1 MRQLTAFVVALS
13 LAIFVSVPSCS
24 AQEVSPGDALAH
36 AKMTYS
42 QQGARAALPEFEGVL
57 EAFRRN
63 GDKHGEAIVTGL
75 IGNCYKKLGDYPKAL
90 QLLNQALQMKRGLH
104 DRLEEGKTL
113 SHLGLVYWEQGD
125 YPKAIEV
132 FNQSLAIGRELGDA
146 QLEGAS
152 LNNLSLVYEEQGDYR
167 KSLEQYQRALELQR
181 SVNYE
186 PGISDALGNIG
197 GHYLLLGQ
205 YSTAEGYYR
214 QALGIS
220 DRLKLKPSQ
229 SLDLGNLAACLL
241 GQGKIQESLAIY
253 DQAISIA
260 REAGQA
266 KEEADWYR
274 GKASALLHA
283 GKFDEALRNYQNAG
297 ETYARAGLKR
307 ELVEN
312 LGDTGNAYLEL
323 GDHRGAEKNFVKA
336 VSISQSIGHERGIII
351 NRLALAEVTRLS
363 GDPSQARKSAER
375 ALIEA
380 RKVQDAAETVSG
392 LLLLSRI
399 LLDLHQPRAALS
411 QATEASEIAQRHQ
424 LRLAETE
431 ALDISGKIEL
441 ELGQAEAALRDLQ
454 EAQRIVEQSEDA
466 EIRWSIE
473 YHRGQ
478 TLESLSRNDEALL
491 AYQAAVA
498 SIEGL
503 RNQIGE
509 QQLRTG
515 YLQDKQQ
522 VYVALVQLLLKM
534 RRLDQAFGYF
544 EQLREYSYQNL
555 RNRSLAIKSDAN
567 TEARSRLV
575 QLQKLVS
582 EESGRSDA
590 QKRDQALQFFS
601 EELLQAQ
608 ESYQLT
614 LDTAGGD
621 RTAEAFD
628 ATKVSSALAPR
639 AALLEYVVARDR
651 LAIFVVTRSG
661 LQALTE
667 PLNEYNLRSKVELFR
682 ELLTAGDQT
691 GWRKPAASL
700 YSTLILPLEQRGFL
714 KGIRTLIIVPHGVL
728 NYLPFAALPRSAE
741 TNSRYLIENYE
752 IQEEPAAS
760 FFAGAGTGRSRSIE
774 RVGTFAP
781 SSARLKYA
789 APEAR
794 DVAGIFGPR
803 GEAILGRNATKS
815 KFQKSAP
822 DYDIVHVATHGF
834 FNKNNPIL
842 SGLQFEADGTDD
854 GKLEVHDILG
864 MRLTARLITLSACD
878 TALGAG
884 SYDEIPAGDEFVGLN
899 RAFLEAGSDAV
910 IASLWRVDDRSTDL
924 MMRNF
929 YRRIESTGTSRALA
943 QAQREMIR
951 SQRFASPYYWAPFTF
966 FGKELVPENISAEN
980 N

>member
-1 MRQLTAFVVALS
+1 
-13 LAIFVSVPSCS
+13 
-24 AQEVSPGDALAH
+24 
-36 AKMTYS
+36 MTYS
-42 QQGARAALPEFEGVL
+42 QQGARAALPEFESVL
-57 EAFRRN
+57 ETFRGN
-63 GDKHGEAIVTGL
+63 GDKHGEAVVTGL

-90 QLLNQALQMKRGLH
+90 QLLNQALQMKRNLH

-125 YPKAIEV
+125 YSKAIEV
-132 FNQSLAIGRELGDA
+132 FNQSLAIGRELQDA
-146 QLEGAS
+146 QLEGAT

-167 KSLEQYQRALELQR
+167 KSLEQYQQALELQR

-186 PGISDALGNIG
+186 PGVSDALGNIG
-197 GHYLLLGQ
+197 GHYLLLGG

-214 QALGIS
+214 QALEIS
-220 DRLKLKPSQ
+220 DRLKLRPSQ

-241 GQGKIQESLAIY
+241 GQGKIQDSLATY

-283 GKFDEALRNYQNAG
+283 GKFDEALRNYQSAG
-297 ETYARAGLKR
+297 ETYAQAGLKR
-307 ELVEN
+307 ELVED

-323 GDHRGAEKNFVKA
+323 GDRRGAEKNFLKA
-336 VSISQSIGHERGIII
+336 VSISQSIGHERGIIM
-351 NRLALAEVTRLS
+351 NRLALAEVVRLG
-363 GDPSQARKSAER
+363 GDPSQARESAEH
-375 ALIEA
+375 ALVEA
-380 RKVQDAAETVSG
+380 RKVQDTAETVSG

-399 LLDLHQPRAALS
+399 LQDLHQPRAALN
-411 QATEASEIAQRHQ
+411 QATEASKIARQDK
-424 LRLAETE
+424 LRLAEAE
-431 ALDISGKIEL
+431 ALDVSGKIEL
-441 ELGQAEAALRDLQ
+441 ELGQSKAALSDLQ
-454 EAQRIVEQSEDA
+454 AARGIVAQSEDVG
-466 EIRWSIE
+466 ILWSIE

-478 TLESLSRNDEALL
+478 TLERLDRNDEALL

-498 SIEGL
+498 SIEGV

-522 VYVALVQLLLKM
+522 VYVALVQLMLKM
-534 RRLDQAFGYF
+534 RRLGEAFGYS
-544 EQLREYSYQNL
+544 EQLREYSYQDL
-555 RNRSLAIKSDAN
+555 RNRSFTIKADTN
-567 TEARSRLV
+567 TEARSRLD

-582 EESGRSDA
+582 EESSRSGA
-590 QKRDQALQFFS
+590 QKRDQALQLFS

-608 ESYQLT
+608 KNYQLT
-614 LDTAGGD
+614 LETAGYH
-621 RTAEAFD
+621 RSTETFD
-628 ATKVSSALAPR
+628 ATKVSGALAPR

-651 LAIFVVTRSG
+651 VVIFVVTRSD
-661 LQALTE
+661 LHALAE
-667 PLNEYNLRSKVELFR
+667 PVSEHNLRSKVELFR
-682 ELLTAGDQT
+682 ELLTSGDQT
-691 GWRKPAASL
+691 AWRKPAASL
-700 YSTLILPLEQRGFL
+700 YSTLIRPLEQRGFL
-714 KGIRTLIIVPHGVL
+714 KGIRSLIIVPHGVL
-728 NYLPFAALPRSAE
+728 NYLPFAALPRSVE
-741 TNSRYLIENYE
+741 TSSRFLIENYE

-760 FFAGAGTGRSRSIE
+760 FLAAGTGRSRSVE

-789 APEAR
+789 VPEAR
-794 DVAGIFGPR
+794 DVAGIFGSR

-815 KFQKSAP
+815 KFQKNAP

-834 FNKNNPIL
+834 FNKINPIL

-854 GKLEVHDILG
+854 GKLEVHDIFA

-884 SYDEIPAGDEFVGLN
+884 NYDEIPAGDEFVGLN

-910 IASLWRVDDRSTDL
+910 IASLWKVDDRSTGL

-929 YRRIESTGTSRALA
+929 YGRIESTGARSALA
-943 QAQREMIR
+943 QTQRAMIHDPR
-951 SQRFASPYYWAPFTF
+951 YGSPRYWAPFIF
-966 FGKELVPENISAEN
+966 FGREFGEISAEN
-980 N
+980 E

>member
-1 MRQLTAFVVALS
+1 
-13 LAIFVSVPSCS
+13 
-24 AQEVSPGDALAH
+24 
-36 AKMTYS
+36 MTYS
-42 QQGARAALPEFEGVL
+42 QQGARAALPEFKSVL
-57 EAFRRN
+57 EAFRKD
-63 GDKHGEAIVTGL
+63 GDKHGEAVVTGL

-90 QLLNQALQMKRGLH
+90 QLLNQALQMKRDLH

-113 SHLGLVYWEQGD
+113 SHLGLVFWEQGD
-125 YPKAIEV
+125 YSKAIEV
-132 FNQSLAIGRELGDA
+132 FNQSLAIGRELQDA

-167 KSLEQYQRALELQR
+167 KSLEQYQQALELQR

-186 PGISDALGNIG
+186 PGVSDALGNIG

-214 QALGIS
+214 QAFEIS

-229 SLDLGNLAACLL
+229 SLDLGNIAACLL
-241 GQGKIQESLAIY
+241 GQGKIQESLATY

-266 KEEADWYR
+266 KEQADWYR
-274 GKASALLHA
+274 GKASALLHV
-283 GKFDEALRNYQNAG
+283 GRFDEALRNYQSAG
-297 ETYARAGLKR
+297 ETYSQAGLKR
-307 ELVEN
+307 ELVED

-323 GDHRGAEKNFVKA
+323 GDRRGAERNFLQA
-336 VSISQSIGHERGIII
+336 ASISQSIGHERGIVI
-351 NRLALAEVTRLS
+351 NRLALAEVSRLS
-363 GDPSQARKSAER
+363 GNPSQARKSAES
-375 ALIEA
+375 ALVEA
-380 RKVQDAAETVSG
+380 RKVQDTAETVSG

-399 LLDLHQPRAALS
+399 LQDLHQPRAALN
-411 QATEASEIAQRHQ
+411 QAKEASKIARQDK
-424 LRLAETE
+424 LRLAEAE
-431 ALDISGKIEL
+431 ALDTSGKIEL
-441 ELGQAEAALRDLQ
+441 ELGQAEAALGDLQ
-454 EAQRIVEQSEDA
+454 AARGIVEQSEDLG
-466 EIRWSIE
+466 ILWSIE

-478 TLESLSRNDEALL
+478 TLERLDRNDEALL
-491 AYQAAVA
+491 AYQGAVA
-498 SIEGL
+498 SIEGV

-534 RRLDQAFGYF
+534 RRLGEAFGYS
-544 EQLREYSYQNL
+544 EQLREYSYQDL
-555 RNRSLAIKSDAN
+555 RNRSFTIKSDSN

-582 EESGRSDA
+582 EESSRSGA
-590 QKRDQALQFFS
+590 QRRDQALQFFS

-608 ESYQLT
+608 KNYQLT
-614 LDTAGGD
+614 LETTGYD
-621 RTAEAFD
+621 RNAETFD
-628 ATKVSSALAPR
+628 ATKVSGALAPR
-639 AALLEYVVARDR
+639 ASLLEYVVARDR
-651 LAIFVVTRSG
+651 VVIFVVTRSG
-661 LQALTE
+661 LHALSE
-667 PLNEYNLRSKVELFR
+667 PVSEHNLRSKVELFR
-682 ELLTAGDQT
+682 ELLTNGDQAA
-691 GWRKPAASL
+691 WRKPAASL

-714 KGIRTLIIVPHGVL
+714 RGIQSLIIVPHGVL
-728 NYLPFAALPRSAE
+728 NYLPFAALPRSVE
-741 TNSRYLIENYE
+741 TSSHFLIENYE
-752 IQEEPAAS
+752 IQEEPTASLLAAE
-760 FFAGAGTGRSRSIE
+760 GTGRSRSVE

-781 SSARLKYA
+781 SSAKLKYA
-789 APEAR
+789 VPEAR
-794 DVAGIFGPR
+794 DVAGIFGSR

-815 KFQKSAP
+815 NFQKTAP
-822 DYDIVHVATHGF
+822 GYDIVHIATHGF

-854 GKLEVHDILG
+854 GKLEVHDILA

-910 IASLWRVDDRSTDL
+910 IASLWKVDDRSTDL

-929 YRRIESTGTSRALA
+929 YGRIESTGAPSALA
-943 QAQREMIR
+943 QTQRAMIHDPR
-951 SQRFASPYYWAPFTF
+951 YGSPRYWAPFIF
-966 FGKELVPENISAEN
+966 FGREFASGAISAEN
-980 N
+980 E